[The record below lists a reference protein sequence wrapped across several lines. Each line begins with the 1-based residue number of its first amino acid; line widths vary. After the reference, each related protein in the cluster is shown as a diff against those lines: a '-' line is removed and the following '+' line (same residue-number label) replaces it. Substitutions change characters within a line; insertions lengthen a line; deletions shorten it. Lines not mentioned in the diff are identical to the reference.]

1 MHLVNLF
8 WLLLKIGCGW
18 SPPRVSQVH
27 PLPLRIGV
35 SCMTSKPLLIIA
47 AAVIAVG
54 GVGWLMF
61 DSGSA
66 ATSAPATSQPVPL
79 AIPSSALVNAHPI
92 SQSTPTVPV
101 PATSAVT
108 TSATPSAWARPTPP
122 SALAAWFTV
131 TESERLT
138 LVGQLHPDPRLPSEV
153 VAFFTAEIRD
163 HDLGLVTRNH
173 VANLLMRQDVKD
185 PTLAEVF
192 RGMAEDLSEDYQW
205 REYSVQ
211 HWASAADFSAD
222 PERQIAGL
230 WRLAETGEQSIPGTV
245 LLHLSYLEERNVS
258 GVPVGFDARIKAL
271 ISDTNANVLTRMTCI
286 GIVADRKMMELMPL
300 VRDLARGAPQSS
312 VQRCALAA
320 LGTMGDVADLD
331 LVQGFAKDQD
341 ASIAAAA
348 KGAERRLLAVRQKP
362 SPIQP

>member
-1 MHLVNLF
+1 MEGPRLASVKSIPSPL
-8 WLLLKIGCGW
+8 WIGA
-18 SPPRVSQVH
+18 
-27 PLPLRIGV
+27 
-35 SCMTSKPLLIIA
+35 SCMASKTLLITA
-47 AAVIAVG
+47 AVVIAVG

-61 DSGSA
+61 DSASTTTLA
-66 ATSAPATSQPVPL
+66 SAPATTQPVTP
-79 AIPSSALVNAHPI
+79 ANSPSSALVNSTPTPTP
-92 SQSTPTVPV
+92 TPTVPV
-101 PATSAVT
+101 PAIPAVT

-138 LVGQLHPDPRLPSEV
+138 LVEQLHPDPRLPSEV

-173 VANLLMRQDVKD
+173 VANLLMRQDVRD

-211 HWASAADFSAD
+211 HWASATDFSAD

-258 GVPVGFDARIKAL
+258 GVPVGFDARIKKL
-271 ISDTNANVLTRMTCI
+271 LSDTNANVLTRMTCI
-286 GIVADRKMMELMPL
+286 GIVADRRMAEAVPL
-300 VRDLARGAPQSS
+300 VRDLARGAPQPS
-312 VQRCALAA
+312 VRRCALAA

-362 SPIQP
+362 SPIPP